1 MKRRKRPLSPVDL
14 IMIIVVLGIFISVLV
29 ITTSSVDPGLE
40 AKQKKDSLKAK
51 RDAEL
56 VQLQESL
63 LQLTALSANQF
74 QAPHED
80 NMYCRLRGLQEIL
93 IPRVPGSANNI
104 KVRDYLAS
112 RLRDLDW
119 TVELDT
125 FTKNTVMLKKDNKN
139 LFDDEEIN
147 GGKTEFSNVIG
158 YSTKDA
164 EKYVVLTAHFDSKL
178 TPKDFLG
185 AVDSAVPC
193 TMILNMMDN
202 LNEELMAQQKKDPT
216 RGIIVVFFDGEEA
229 FGEWV
234 ETDSVYGSTHL
245 AEKWKSEGFFDNIEL
260 FVLFDLIGAAKPTF
274 YNFFQDTTDTYGN
287 LVIIEKEFKSHCH
300 GNSIDNVGCLL
311 KTVGPSQPH
320 TMFLGGSRYRG
331 IEDDHKP
338 FENRGLR
345 NIVHLIPAPFPPQWH
360 KSTDDAEHLDCD
372 TIEDLMKIFQVWIAN
387 MFTLERVIN
396 M

>member
-14 IMIIVVLGIFISVLV
+14 IMIIAVLGIFVSVLM
-29 ITTSSVDPGLE
+29 ITTSSVDPSLAANE
-40 AKQKKDSLKAK
+40 NRDSVKAK

-56 VQLQESL
+56 AQLQESIME
-63 LQLTALSANQF
+63 LTALSANQF
-74 QAPHED
+74 PSPHEHD
-80 NMYCRLRGLQEIL
+80 MCGLRGLSEIL
-93 IPRVPGSANNI
+93 IPRVPGTQGNVE
-104 KVRDYLAS
+104 VRDYLAS

-119 TVELDT
+119 TVEFDT
-125 FTKNTVMLKKDNKN
+125 FTETTVMLQKDNIN
-139 LFDDEEIN
+139 LLKDEHIN
-147 GGKTEFSNVIG
+147 GGQTEFSNVIG

-202 LNEELMAQQKKDPT
+202 LNQELMAQQKKDPT

-245 AEKWKSEGFFDNIEL
+245 AEKWKNEGFIDNNIEL
-260 FVLFDLIGAAKPTF
+260 FVLFDLIGASKPTF
-274 YNFFQDTTDTYGN
+274 YNFFIDTSDAYNN
-287 LVIIEKEFKSHCH
+287 LVIIEEAFKSHCH
-300 GNSIDNVGCLL
+300 GNSLENAACLL
-311 KTVGPSQPH
+311 ETAGSNKPH
-320 TMFLGGSRYRG
+320 KMFLGVSRYRG

-338 FENRGLR
+338 FEKRGLR

-360 KSTDDAEHLDCD
+360 RSTDDAEHLDCD
-372 TIEDLMKIFQVWIAN
+372 TIHDLLRIFQVWIAN
-387 MFTLERVIN
+387 MFTLGRVIN